1 MPEVKYRYITLEEAC
16 EIHRKTVDYSGG
28 GLIQSREL
36 GTLDGVLKNIQIDS
50 YYPTIVDKLTHLFF
64 CVCEFHCFSDGNKR
78 LAITLCTQFLL
89 LNGYLNIARDF
100 IPKMENISYY
110 VAAGKISKNLLHQIM
125 ESVMDGSFDE
135 NESLQLAILDAIK

>member
-64 CVCEFHCFSDGNKR
+64 CVCEFHCFADGNKR

-110 VAAGKISKNLLHQIM
+110 VAAGKISKDLLHQIM

-135 NESLQLAILDAIK
+135 NESLQLSILDAIK

>member
-64 CVCEFHCFSDGNKR
+64 CVCEFHCFADGNKR

-100 IPKMENISYY
+100 VPKMENISYY

-135 NESLQLAILDAIK
+135 NESLQLSILDAIK

>member
-64 CVCEFHCFSDGNKR
+64 CVCEFHCFADGNKR

-110 VAAGKISKNLLHQIM
+110 VAARKISKNLLHQIM

-135 NESLQLAILDAIK
+135 NESLQLSILDAIK

>member
-36 GTLDGVLKNIQIDS
+36 GTLDGVLKNTQIDS

-64 CVCEFHCFSDGNKR
+64 CVCEFHCFADGNKR

-135 NESLQLAILDAIK
+135 NESLQLSILDAIK

>member
-28 GLIQSREL
+28 GLVQSREL

-64 CVCEFHCFSDGNKR
+64 CVCEFHCFADGNKR

-135 NESLQLAILDAIK
+135 NESLQLSILDAIK

>member
-36 GTLDGVLKNIQIDS
+36 GTLDGVLNNIQIDS

-64 CVCEFHCFSDGNKR
+64 CVCEFHCFADGNKR

-135 NESLQLAILDAIK
+135 NESLQLSILDAIK

>member
-28 GLIQSREL
+28 GLVQSREL

-50 YYPTIVDKLTHLFF
+50 YYPTIVDKLAHLFF
-64 CVCEFHCFSDGNKR
+64 CVCEFHCFADGNKR

-135 NESLQLAILDAIK
+135 NESLQLSILDAIK

>member
-1 MPEVKYRYITLEEAC
+1 MPEVKYRYITLEKAC

-28 GLIQSREL
+28 GLVQSREL

-64 CVCEFHCFSDGNKR
+64 CVCEFHCFADGNKR

-135 NESLQLAILDAIK
+135 NESLQLSILDAIK

>member
-64 CVCEFHCFSDGNKR
+64 CVCEFHCFADGNKR

-100 IPKMENISYY
+100 IPKIENISYY

-135 NESLQLAILDAIK
+135 NESLQLSILDAIK

>member
-1 MPEVKYRYITLEEAC
+1 MPEIKYRYITLEEAC

-64 CVCEFHCFSDGNKR
+64 CVCEFHCFADGNKR

-135 NESLQLAILDAIK
+135 NESLQLSILDAIK

>member
-50 YYPTIVDKLTHLFF
+50 YYPTIVDKMTHLFF
-64 CVCEFHCFSDGNKR
+64 CVCEFHCFADGNKR

-135 NESLQLAILDAIK
+135 NESLQLSILDAIK

>member
-64 CVCEFHCFSDGNKR
+64 CVCEFHCFADGNKR

-110 VAAGKISKNLLHQIM
+110 VAAGKISKKLLHQIM

-135 NESLQLAILDAIK
+135 NESLQLSILDAIK

>member
-1 MPEVKYRYITLEEAC
+1 MAKLRYITLEEAC
-16 EIHRKTVDYSGG
+16 EIHERTVNYSGG
-28 GLIQSREL
+28 GMLQARDL
-36 GTLDGVLKNIQIDS
+36 GPLDGVLKNIQVDS

-64 CVCEFHCFSDGNKR
+64 CVCEFHCFTDGNKR

-110 VAAGKISKNLLHQIM
+110 VAAGKISKELLHQIM
-125 ESVMDGSFDE
+125 ESIMDGSFDD
-135 NESLQLAILDAIK
+135 NEPLKLAIFDAIK

>member
-64 CVCEFHCFSDGNKR
+64 CVCEFHCFADGNKR

-110 VAAGKISKNLLHQIM
+110 VAAGKISKNLLHEIM

-135 NESLQLAILDAIK
+135 NESLQLSILDAIK

>member
-64 CVCEFHCFSDGNKR
+64 CVCEFHCFADGNKR

-110 VAAGKISKNLLHQIM
+110 VAAGKISKNLPHQIM

-135 NESLQLAILDAIK
+135 NESLQLSILDAIK

>member
-64 CVCEFHCFSDGNKR
+64 CVCEFHCFADGNKR

-125 ESVMDGSFDE
+125 ESVMDGAFDE
-135 NESLQLAILDAIK
+135 NESLQLSILDAIK

>member
-1 MPEVKYRYITLEEAC
+1 M
-16 EIHRKTVDYSGG
+16 
-28 GLIQSREL
+28 

-64 CVCEFHCFSDGNKR
+64 CVCEFHCFADGNKR

-135 NESLQLAILDAIK
+135 NESLQLSILDAIK

>member
-64 CVCEFHCFSDGNKR
+64 CVCEFHCFADGNKR

-110 VAAGKISKNLLHQIM
+110 VASGKISKNLLHQIM

>member
-64 CVCEFHCFSDGNKR
+64 CVCEFHCFADGNKR

-125 ESVMDGSFDE
+125 ESVMAGSFDE
-135 NESLQLAILDAIK
+135 NESLQLSILDAIK

>member
-64 CVCEFHCFSDGNKR
+64 CVCEFHCFADGNKR

-89 LNGYLNIARDF
+89 LNGYLNIARNF

-135 NESLQLAILDAIK
+135 NESLQLSILDAIK

>member
-64 CVCEFHCFSDGNKR
+64 CVCEFHCFADGNKR

>member
-64 CVCEFHCFSDGNKR
+64 CVCEFHCFADGNKR

-125 ESVMDGSFDE
+125 ESVMNGSFDE
-135 NESLQLAILDAIK
+135 NESLQLSILDAIK

>member
-28 GLIQSREL
+28 GLVQSREL
-36 GTLDGVLKNIQIDS
+36 GTLDGALKNIQIDS

-64 CVCEFHCFSDGNKR
+64 CVCEFHCFADGNKR

-135 NESLQLAILDAIK
+135 NESLQLSILDAIK

>member
-28 GLIQSREL
+28 GLIQSREF

-64 CVCEFHCFSDGNKR
+64 CVCEFHCFADGNKR

-135 NESLQLAILDAIK
+135 NESLQLSILDAIK

>member
-64 CVCEFHCFSDGNKR
+64 CVCEFHCFADGNKR

-135 NESLQLAILDAIK
+135 NESLQLSILDAIK